1 MRPDGTGLTKLT
13 HFPLGLLQGGFTSY
27 SPDGKQIVLQYNGKC
42 PTRGLCA
49 YFYIMN
55 ADGSG
60 LHPVR
65 TGVPNTFLTDWG
77 PAS

>member
-1 MRPDGTGLTKLT
+1 
-13 HFPLGLLQGGFTSY
+13 
-27 SPDGKQIVLQYNGKC
+27 
-42 PTRGLCA
+42 
-49 YFYIMN
+49 MN

-77 PAS
+77 QAG